1 MGKRRKKRR
10 KSERSFLHLLIF
22 MFFML
27 IFYAVK
33 LMPAAAYPFISR
45 LLGLLAFHT
54 MRSSKRLV
62 MRNLDIAY
70 GESMGRS
77 EKTLICKN
85 LFASIVLNF
94 CETVQIVKISTEKLV
109 GMSVIEGEENL
120 YAAMKQARGVVGI
133 SSHMGNFP
141 RFQAVLVKK
150 GFPVNF
156 FSRPPS
162 GVYLA
167 RFFRKLFGSV
177 SIPLIYLN
185 DKGKAI
191 KEAQEWI
198 SGKGILCFYVDQHS
212 GNGVEVDFFNR
223 KVFSPVGAAT
233 FARKYDCPVIG
244 LFTYRLADGRHKIII
259 EGPYPA
265 QRTDNPS
272 EDIRI
277 NTAFFMTRVEHYVRE
292 CPGQWYSWMHKR
304 FPSKLKRKK

>member
-1 MGKRRKKRR
+1 MGKRRKKRK
-10 KSERSFLHLLIF
+10 KSERGLLHLLIF
-22 MFFML
+22 IFFVLM
-27 IFYAVK
+27 FYAIK
-33 LMPAAAYPFISR
+33 LMPSAAYQFVSR
-45 LLGLLAFHT
+45 MLGLIAFHT

-62 MRNLDIAY
+62 LINLDIAY
-70 GESMGRS
+70 GESMGLA
-77 EKTLICKN
+77 EKNLICKN

-94 CETVQIVKISTEKLV
+94 CETVQISKITTEKLI
-109 GMSVIEGEENL
+109 GMSVVEGEENL
-120 YAAMKQARGVVGI
+120 CAALKQGRGVVGI

-167 RFFRKLFGSV
+167 RFFRKLFSSV
-177 SIPLIYLN
+177 SVPLIYLY

-198 SGKGILCFYVDQHS
+198 AGKGILCFYVDQHS
-212 GNGVEVDFFNR
+212 GNGIEADFFGR
-223 KVFSPVGAAT
+223 KVHSPVGAAT

-259 EGPYPA
+259 EGPYPV

-272 EDIRI
+272 EDIRA
-277 NTAFFMTRVEHYVRE
+277 NTAFFMTRVENYVRE
-292 CPGQWYSWMHKR
+292 CPGQWYSWMHNR
-304 FPSKLKRKK
+304 FPKELKRRQ

>member
-1 MGKRRKKRR
+1 MGKRCKKRR
-10 KSERSFLHLLIF
+10 KSERSLLHLLIF
-22 MFFML
+22 IFFVLM
-27 IFYAVK
+27 FYAVK
-33 LMPAAAYPFISR
+33 LMPSAAYPLLSR
-45 LLGLLAFHT
+45 LLGLIAFHT

-62 MRNLDIAY
+62 LKNLDIAY
-70 GESMGRS
+70 GDSMGRK
-77 EKTLICKN
+77 EKNLICKN

-94 CETVQIVKISTEKLV
+94 CETVQVAKISAEKLIV
-109 GMSVIEGEENL
+109 MSVIEGEENL
-120 YAAMKQARGVVGI
+120 YAALNQGKGVVGI

-177 SIPLIYLN
+177 SVPLIYLN

-198 SGKGILCFYVDQHS
+198 VGKRILCFYVDQHS
-212 GNGVEVDFFNR
+212 GNGVEADFFGR
-223 KVFSPVGAAT
+223 KVRSPIGAAT

-272 EDIRI
+272 EDIRK

-292 CPGQWYSWMHKR
+292 CPGQWYSWMHNR
-304 FPSKLKRKK
+304 FPSLSKRKH